1 MGSSGAWNARGGLV
15 DRGAS
20 KIADPHADRSHWWA
34 RAVRMNDIRYEDALA
49 ATQRTANDALN
60 SLSQAVQTL
69 RDEAQ
74 RTTDRVTDRTSGLIR
89 HDPLKAVLIAAAT
102 GAALMALAGWLG
114 RSHHNR

>member
-1 MGSSGAWNARGGLV
+1 MNTLLSNHGNQPLI
-15 DRGAS
+15 DQAS
-20 KIADPHADRSHWWA
+20 DAAS
-34 RAVRMNDIRYEDALA
+34 DALA
-49 ATQRTANDALN
+49 ATQRSANEALN

-74 RTTDRVTDRTSGLIR
+74 RTTDRVTDRTSGMIR

-114 RSHHNR
+114 RSHHGR

>member
-1 MGSSGAWNARGGLV
+1 MNTLLSNHSNQPLI
-15 DRGAS
+15 DQAS
-20 KIADPHADRSHWWA
+20 DAAS
-34 RAVRMNDIRYEDALA
+34 DALA
-49 ATQRTANDALN
+49 ATQRSANEALN

-74 RTTDRVTDRTSGLIR
+74 RTTDRVTDRTSGMIR

-114 RSHHNR
+114 RSHHGR

>member
-1 MGSSGAWNARGGLV
+1 MNNLLSNHTGQPLI
-15 DRGAS
+15 DQAS
-20 KIADPHADRSHWWA
+20 DAAS
-34 RAVRMNDIRYEDALA
+34 DALA